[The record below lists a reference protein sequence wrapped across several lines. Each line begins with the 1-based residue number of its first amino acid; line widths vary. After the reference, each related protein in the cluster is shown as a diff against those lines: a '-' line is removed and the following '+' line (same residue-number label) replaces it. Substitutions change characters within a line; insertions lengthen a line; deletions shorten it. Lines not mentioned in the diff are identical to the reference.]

1 MQPQSASSPYGTG
14 TSALT
19 VGLALTIDG
28 VGGPSSPSGLPAI
41 NHAGHNVVAGSNY
54 SHGGGTGSGI
64 LSGSP
69 PGAGISPSA
78 EADGRPGAA
87 VPPGNQSTTATGK
100 RKVGRSA
107 TDDVQ
112 QYMNIHHFEQL
123 MAIFKSHRN
132 EDGEE
137 GFDIDTFREVFGK
150 VLGGNLSFDQM
161 TQLFMKI
168 DANSDGTVSWD
179 EFSTFVVM
187 VGGLNQDYTKAIVD
201 EKIRKLVDSSH
212 KDLIKRIDYITK
224 ERKYMSISREGS
236 LCLWSPKLKLQRS
249 LVTRE
254 GSQSWVTDAVLLQDQ
269 NKLAIVSDDRQLTIY
284 EMMQSIKPRKL
295 VTIAPLENNPLC
307 IAYTSKFEE
316 ERSLLV
322 FGDDGGYINILSF
335 TRRFFADY
343 VSDTEAAVIKPS
355 ALSHKEEN
363 PYKGTIT
370 LHRKKIHTGWV
381 ERIQL
386 IREINAFVTC
396 SSESAKSLVIS
407 DLERKTTRSISVP
420 KGVRCFDA
428 CRRPSFLVTG
438 GRDKI
443 VRLWNPY
450 VLSKAAGSLVGHN
463 ATVTDVLVNQTDG
476 HVISL
481 SEDKVIKIW
490 NIKTFF
496 CLQTLTDRFP
506 HRPEN
511 IISSIYFDNVHRQ
524 LITGSNKLEAWPL
537 YTQLKQSMVETH
549 EAPVVAALFN
559 TSFHQVVSGGEDST
573 VSVWDAHTGEK
584 TFQFNQVHGELEITA
599 MCFDNSGR
607 RLITASRDGVIKIW
621 NFNNGQLLRKCFKN
635 NTAEV
640 SAVLFV
646 EVQANKYVIAVGWDH
661 KISVFLDSPEDFECW
676 PLREISDAHRG
687 HHEDILCVAMA
698 PPSLLATGGLDG
710 LIVAWNIESGTWR
723 ANMKDP
729 FLEYKSL
736 ECKAVEDIRFVYDRT
751 QESYP
756 RTQKFPLVSAHA
768 DGFVRIWDVYE
779 GRMVHEVSADMID
792 NEGLTALAVNEK
804 GTLLVVGGS
813 QGHVR
818 VFHVRPISLRA
829 GETYDDKLVLGCMW
843 KCHTMSITSV
853 NFVTTHDMILT
864 ASVDTTVR
872 SWCIDGMHIGIFGQ
886 EDTWDLEDPSTFAV
900 FPADVRQDNIIEQ
913 RRDKIL
919 TTQRQSLK
927 RAVIDLWTTS
937 KPLSSPHYGVGH
949 DDLDALEHAPFDM
962 DDELAAAWANFKAF
976 EASMD
981 SKDPQV
987 LKQLQELE
995 VKVMQMVSDRMAAR
1009 PDPAAAAAARDP
1021 AAMRTKTIQ
1030 TNVVRK
1036 WREYTANRKLGRD
1049 WRIDDAS
1056 LSVHSDIQHFCYS
1069 HARTRAQRATHAVP
1083 PPAVKIG
1090 AVRPETVYKELVKHT
1105 KYELE
1110 EIKLPEKPNSGGGG
1124 GSAGHHHHHHSWNGG
1139 HGHNHRGG
1147 PAGGGG
1153 GGVGAAAA
1161 GGVSSGGAAGLGPS
1175 MYGRAKAR

>member
-1 MQPQSASSPYGTG
+1 MQSQGTSSAYGAG

-28 VGGPSSPSGLPAI
+28 AGGPSSPSGLPAI
-41 NHAGHNVVAGSNY
+41 NHTGHSLVAGSNY
-54 SHGGGTGSGI
+54 SHGGGGAGSGI
-64 LSGSP
+64 LSASP

-78 EADGRPGAA
+78 EAG
-87 VPPGNQSTTATGK
+87 
-100 RKVGRSA
+100 GRSGA
-107 TDDVQ
+107 VVASAKTDGVQ

-201 EKIRKLVDSSH
+201 EKIRKMVDSSH

-224 ERKYMSISREGS
+224 ERKYISMSREGS
-236 LCLWSPKLKLQRS
+236 LCLWSPKLKLQRL

-269 NKLAIVSDDRQLTIY
+269 NKLAIVSDDRQYAVGLAYAASLPCKFDLLIYGHFKLKIY
-284 EMMQSIKPRKL
+284 EMMQSIKPRQL

-307 IAYTSKFEE
+307 IAYTSKFDE

-343 VSDTEAAVIKPS
+343 VSDAEAAVIKPS
-355 ALSHKEEN
+355 ALSQKEEDQ
-363 PYKGTIT
+363 YKGTIT

-407 DLERKTTRSISVP
+407 DLERTTTRSISVP

-438 GRDKI
+438 GRD
-443 VRLWNPY
+443 N
-450 VLSKAAGSLVGHN
+450 KAAGSLVGHN

-506 HRPEN
+506 TGPRT
-511 IISSIYFDNVHRQ
+511 SSRV
-524 LITGSNKLEAWPL
+524 
-537 YTQLKQSMVETH
+537 YTQFKQSMVETH

-573 VSVWDAHTGEK
+573 VSVWDAHTGENSLTK
-584 TFQFNQVHGELEITA
+584 CTAYELEITA

-607 RLITASRDGVIKIW
+607 RLITASRDGAIKIW
-621 NFNNGQLLRKCFKN
+621 NFNNGQLLRKF
-635 NTAEV
+635 

-687 HHEDILCVAMA
+687 HHEDILCVAVA
-698 PPSLLATGGLDG
+698 PSSLLATGRLDG

-736 ECKAVEDIRFVYDRT
+736 ECKAIEDIRFVYDRT
-751 QESYP
+751 QGSYP
-756 RTQKFPLVSAHA
+756 HTQKFPLVSAHA

-813 QGHVR
+813 QGHVL
-818 VFHVRPISLRA
+818 VFHMRPISLRA
-829 GETYDDKLVLGCMW
+829 GETYDDKMVLGCMW
-843 KCHTMSITSV
+843 KRHTTSITSV
-853 NFVTTHDMILT
+853 NFVSTHDMILT
-864 ASVDTTVR
+864 ASVDTTVQ

-886 EDTWDLEDPSTFAV
+886 EDAWDLEDPSTFAA

-913 RRDKIL
+913 RREKIL

-927 RAVIDLWTTS
+927 RTVMDLWTSASGFIALCSESRQGGWPPFDTLHRS
-937 KPLSSPHYGVGH
+937 RCRRHTTVWVMTISTFSSTRRSTWTTSSPRPGPTSRH
-949 DDLDALEHAPFDM
+949 LKRPWTKKTRKSF
-962 DDELAAAWANFKAF
+962 
-976 EASMD
+976 SSCRS
-981 SKDPQV
+981 SK
-987 LKQLQELE
+987 
-995 VKVMQMVSDRMAAR
+995 SR
-1009 PDPAAAAAARDP
+1009 
-1021 AAMRTKTIQ
+1021 
-1030 TNVVRK
+1030 
-1036 WREYTANRKLGRD
+1036 
-1049 WRIDDAS
+1049 
-1056 LSVHSDIQHFCYS
+1056 
-1069 HARTRAQRATHAVP
+1069 
-1083 PPAVKIG
+1083 
-1090 AVRPETVYKELVKHT
+1090 
-1105 KYELE
+1105 
-1110 EIKLPEKPNSGGGG
+1110 
-1124 GSAGHHHHHHSWNGG
+1124 
-1139 HGHNHRGG
+1139 
-1147 PAGGGG
+1147 
-1153 GGVGAAAA
+1153 
-1161 GGVSSGGAAGLGPS
+1161 
-1175 MYGRAKAR
+1175 